1 MKRYRVALKNA
12 KENRIELSFADL
24 CVKYS
29 NGFSPTLKI
38 KEGEEVPLSVCD
50 PEDIRKSWLVG
61 SLKGYLENGWLQEIT
76 DEVPTQE
83 SATLLS
89 YFVTEQMAMA
99 PKPNLIKPEVTQKQ
113 LEVVSPLPQPNL
125 PETVKVVEAAQP
137 ISVPQVEAITDL
149 SLVKTYEDFNRLSHF
164 LKLRFIKESNDI
176 ELLRQIQT
184 LTTSSQFKNNVTL
197 RLSQIKI

>member
-1 MKRYRVALKNA
+1 MKRYRVAVKNA

-29 NGFSPTLKI
+29 NGFSPILKI

-61 SLKGYLENGWLQEIT
+61 SLKGYLENKWIEEIIEDDT
-76 DEVPTQE
+76 IKEQ
-83 SATLLS
+83 ATAIS
-89 YFVTEQMAMA
+89 QFITEQMSMA
-99 PKPNLIKPEVTQKQ
+99 PKPNLIKPEVAQKQ
-113 LEVVSPLPQPNL
+113 SEVVPSLPQPNF
-125 PETVKVVEAAQP
+125 PEAVKVVEAQP

-164 LKLRFIKESNDI
+164 LKLRFIKESINI
-176 ELLRQIQT
+176 ELLRQIQS
-184 LTTSSQFKNNVTL
+184 LTTSSQFKNNVAL
-197 RLSQIKI
+197 RLSTLKI